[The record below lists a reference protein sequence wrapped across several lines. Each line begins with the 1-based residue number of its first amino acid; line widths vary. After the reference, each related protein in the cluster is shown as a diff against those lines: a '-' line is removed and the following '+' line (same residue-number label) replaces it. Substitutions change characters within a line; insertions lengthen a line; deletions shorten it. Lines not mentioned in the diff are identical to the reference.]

1 MAVSL
6 RLSPFLFLVLVL
18 LSPPG
23 ATWSVASRP
32 AVAAAARVSARAP
45 LRIAPLQTAALRR
58 LYDTSNYG
66 RLQLNNG
73 LALAPQMG

>member
-1 MAVSL
+1 MAV
-6 RLSPFLFLVLVL
+6 LSRPAAAFLFLALLVL
-18 LSPPG
+18 LSRPG
-23 ATWSVASRP
+23 S
-32 AVAAAARVSARAP
+32 AAARRAA
-45 LRIAPLQTAALRR
+45 RIAPLPTAALRR

>member
-1 MAVSL
+1 MAL
-6 RLSPFLFLVLVL
+6 LSRPAAAFLFLALLVL
-18 LSPPG
+18 LS
-23 ATWSVASRP
+23 RP
-32 AVAAAARVSARAP
+32 AAARRAA
-45 LRIAPLQTAALRR
+45 RIAPLPTAELRR